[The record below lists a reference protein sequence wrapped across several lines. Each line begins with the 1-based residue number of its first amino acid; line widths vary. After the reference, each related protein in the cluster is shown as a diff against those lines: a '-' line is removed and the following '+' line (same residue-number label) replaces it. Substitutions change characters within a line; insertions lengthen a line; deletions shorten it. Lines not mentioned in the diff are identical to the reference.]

1 MNNESINNLSL
12 KRHSLAHILALA
24 VLRTYP
30 QAKFAIGPE
39 VSDGFYYDLDLGD
52 IKISEFD
59 LIELEKKMKHIIKQ
73 NIKFSYSEKNIN
85 EAIKE
90 AEANNNTYKSEI
102 LVGLKN
108 EGNTKVTFYEIA
120 EFTDLCRGPHIES
133 SGQIELGSFK
143 LTRVAGAYWRGD
155 EKNKMLTRIYGLA
168 FNTAEEL
175 NKHLLMLKEAEKR
188 DHRRLGKELDLFS
201 ISEKVGPGLILWHPK
216 LSKSREA
223 VESFWRKFHR
233 QRGYDTVYTPHIGR
247 SLLWQTSGHLGF
259 FRNSMYAPMDVDGE
273 EYFVKPMNCP
283 FHVEIYK
290 SKPRSW
296 RDFPLRWNELGSV
309 YRYEKSGELN
319 GMFRVRGFTQ
329 DDAHIICRRDQF
341 TEEYKEVLQFSFDLF
356 KVFGFTDLKGYI
368 AVRDPKNIDNYM
380 GEPEIWDLAEKT
392 IKEVVSEFNMP
403 YEIEEG
409 GSKFYGPSLDIK
421 AKDSIGR
428 EWQLT
433 TIQLDFQNPKK
444 FNMTYQGPEKE
455 EQPIMIHRALL
466 GSLER
471 FFGVLIEHYGAS
483 FPTWMAPV
491 QMKIISVGEKHVDY
505 CNKLKQ
511 EFLDLDLR
519 SEIDIDNETVANK
532 IRKAVGEKVPYII
545 VIGDKEIE
553 SDDLSIRKR
562 GEQKIEVINKK
573 EFIDNV
579 LQEIEDKK

>member
-1 MNNESINNLSL
+1 MNNDLSL

-52 IKISEFD
+52 IKISESD

-73 NIKFSYSEKNIN
+73 NIKFVRSEKDID
-85 EAIKE
+85 EVIKE
-90 AEANNNTYKSEI
+90 AEANNDVYKLEI
-102 LVGLKN
+102 LAGLKN
-108 EGNTKVTFYEIA
+108 EGNTKVSFYELS
-120 EFTDLCRGPHIES
+120 EFSDLCRGPHIES
-133 SGQIELGSFK
+133 SGKIELGSFK
-143 LTRVAGAYWRGD
+143 LSRIAGAYWRGD

-168 FNTAEEL
+168 FNTTEEL
-175 NKHLLMLKEAEKR
+175 NNHLLMLKEAEKR

-201 ISEKVGPGLILWHPK
+201 VSEKVGPGLILWHPR
-216 LSKSREA
+216 LSKAREA

-233 QRGYDTVYTPHIGR
+233 QRGYDTIYTPHIGR

-259 FRNSMYAPMDVDGE
+259 FRDSMYAPMDVDGE

-368 AVRDPKNIDNYM
+368 AVRDSKNIENYM

-392 IKEVVSEFNMP
+392 IKEVVGEFNMP
-403 YEIEEG
+403 YKVEEG
-409 GSKFYGPSLDIK
+409 GAKFYGPSLDIK

-491 QMKIISVGEKHVDY
+491 QMKIISVGEKHIDY

-519 SEIDIDNETVANK
+519 PEIDIDNETVANK

-553 SDDLSIRKR
+553 SSDLSIRKR

-573 EFIDNV
+573 EFVDDL

>member
-1 MNNESINNLSL
+1 MNNDLSL

-52 IKISEFD
+52 IKISESD

-73 NIKFSYSEKNIN
+73 NIKFVRSEKDID
-85 EAIKE
+85 EVIKE
-90 AEANNNTYKSEI
+90 AEANNDVYKLEI
-102 LVGLKN
+102 LAGLKN
-108 EGNTKVTFYEIA
+108 EGNTKVSFYELS
-120 EFTDLCRGPHIES
+120 EFSDLCRGPHIES
-133 SGQIELGSFK
+133 SGKIELGSFK
-143 LTRVAGAYWRGD
+143 LSRIAGAYWRGD

-168 FNTAEEL
+168 FNTTEEL
-175 NKHLLMLKEAEKR
+175 NNHLLMLKEAEKR

-201 ISEKVGPGLILWHPK
+201 VSEKVGPGLILWHPR
-216 LSKSREA
+216 LSKAREA

-259 FRNSMYAPMDVDGE
+259 FRDSMYAPMDVDGE

-341 TEEYKEVLQFSFDLF
+341 AEEYKEVLQFSFDLF

-392 IKEVVSEFNMP
+392 IKEVVGEFNMP
-403 YEIEEG
+403 YEVEEG
-409 GSKFYGPSLDIK
+409 GAKFYGPSLDIK

-491 QMKIISVGEKHVDY
+491 QMKIISVGEKHIDY

-519 SEIDIDNETVANK
+519 PEIDIDNETVANK

-553 SDDLSIRKR
+553 SSDLSIRKR

-573 EFIDNV
+573 EFVDDL